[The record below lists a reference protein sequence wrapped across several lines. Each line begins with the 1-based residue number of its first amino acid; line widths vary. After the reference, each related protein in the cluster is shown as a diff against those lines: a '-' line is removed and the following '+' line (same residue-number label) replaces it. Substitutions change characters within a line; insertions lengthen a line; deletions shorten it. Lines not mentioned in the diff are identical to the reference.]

1 MPILSDLQKASGVAR
16 TTFYRAFDNISD
28 ILYWKCDTCF
38 YEVLGKYHPEPPFS
52 EVDLARHYFR
62 YWVNRSDILELLIQI
77 NRQDIIYACHMKN
90 AEILQERF
98 GQIPGLPIKYGNY
111 FIAIRTGF
119 TISVLTT
126 WLKGEKKES
135 DAASSTVSREINR
148 NKKADGTYSANH
160 AEKLYR
166 KQRKKCGKKPILK
179 EGGAREYVPA
189 FCFYC
194 SISLFEN
201 LLITSCAQIPVNA
214 PARQPETIKNGR

>member
-1 MPILSDLQKASGVAR
+1 MYHISKDKRAVQSSELIYRGLLDCIKKKSFDQITVSDLQKASGVAR

-38 YEVLGKYHPEPPFS
+38 YEVLGKYCPKPPFS

-98 GQIPGLPIKYGNY
+98 GQLPGLPIKHGNY

-126 WLKGEKKES
+126 WLKGGKKES
-135 DAASSTVSREINR
+135 
-148 NKKADGTYSANH
+148 ADELVQIIEEQLSVLARSI
-160 AEKLYR
+160 EKTQ
-166 KQRKKCGKKPILK
+166 K
-179 EGGAREYVPA
+179 
-189 FCFYC
+189 
-194 SISLFEN
+194 
-201 LLITSCAQIPVNA
+201 
-214 PARQPETIKNGR
+214 

>member
-1 MPILSDLQKASGVAR
+1 MYHISKDKRAVQSSELIYRGLLDCIKKKSFDQITVSDLQKASGVAR

-38 YEVLGKYHPEPPFS
+38 YEVLGKYRPEPPFS

-98 GQIPGLPIKYGNY
+98 GHIPGLPIKHGNY

-126 WLKGEKKES
+126 WLKGGKKES
-135 DAASSTVSREINR
+135 TDELVQIIEEQLSIL
-148 NKKADGTYSANH
+148 ANSI
-160 AEKLYR
+160 EK
-166 KQRKKCGKKPILK
+166 
-179 EGGAREYVPA
+179 V
-189 FCFYC
+189 
-194 SISLFEN
+194 
-201 LLITSCAQIPVNA
+201 
-214 PARQPETIKNGR
+214 